1 MVRGIQPELQSLRSI
16 GKRSAHLQLPAI
28 VHGNQSDGGCPPFLR
43 VVPQKDVC
51 DSNDDEGLGCVTQP
65 TQQPVDGAEQDV
77 APEGR
82 NSGVGGEAPALP
94 PPCLPRAGS

>member
-1 MVRGIQPELQSLRSI
+1 MVHDKQPDEALQPHTLSLCI
-16 GKRSAHLQLPAI
+16 GGVHGKHDDTGKHSAHLQLPAI

-43 VVPQKDVC
+43 VVPQQDVC
-51 DSNDDEGLGCVTQP
+51 DCDDDEGLGCVTQP

-82 NSGVGGEAPALP
+82 NTSIVV
-94 PPCLPRAGS
+94 